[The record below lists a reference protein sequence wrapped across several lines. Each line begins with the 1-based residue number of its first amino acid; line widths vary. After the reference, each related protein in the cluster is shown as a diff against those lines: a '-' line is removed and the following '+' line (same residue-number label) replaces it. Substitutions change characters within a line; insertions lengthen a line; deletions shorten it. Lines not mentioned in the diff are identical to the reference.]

1 MIFALNQ
8 SNPDGVFFFCF
19 TSMCP
24 MGCVFPT
31 FCQNCKN
38 LILNHKLTSKLVSKW
53 SCIFS
58 GNFCGLPGLA
68 WLAPG
73 LAWLGLGVGLA

>member
-1 MIFALNQ
+1 MGCFFFVLPACVRW
-8 SNPDGVFFFCF
+8 DVFFQLFA
-19 TSMCP
+19 
-24 MGCVFPT
+24 
-31 FCQNCKN
+31 KN
-38 LILNHKLTSKLVSKW
+38 AKTLILNHKLTSKLVSKW
-53 SCIFS
+53 SWIFS